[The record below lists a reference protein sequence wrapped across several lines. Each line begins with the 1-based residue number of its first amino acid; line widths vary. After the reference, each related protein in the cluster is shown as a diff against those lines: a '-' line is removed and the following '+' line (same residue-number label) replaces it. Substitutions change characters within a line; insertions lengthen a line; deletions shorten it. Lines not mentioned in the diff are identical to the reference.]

1 MKKVLV
7 LIAVLL
13 TAAGLLFADGHGFF
27 GTPEGD
33 WKLMGSRLY
42 QQDDGAGRAKAWM
55 MIPQSGPMIYEF
67 TMRYEGGGEDG
78 HGGAG
83 IHILADSK
91 TNGKSWGFGDSWLLW
106 INYDVDPANPDT
118 IRGLSAE
125 AYRSTSNKKMEMVA
139 SVSLNPYA
147 GLFLENITADIPVKL
162 TFYPNRGRLVIA
174 DPRGETAGWFVD
186 LPGAAGS
193 TGSYVAVRTN
203 GCEVSFTSP
212 DVSL

>member
-13 TAAGLLFADGHGFF
+13 TAAGLLFADGHGFY
-27 GTPEGD
+27 GTPEGE
-33 WKLMGSRLY
+33 WKLMGGRLY
-42 QQDDGAGRAKAWM
+42 QQDEDAGRAKAWIM
-55 MIPQSGPMIYEF
+55 VPQNGPMIYEF

-83 IHILADSK
+83 IHILADAK
-91 TNGKSWGFGDSWLLW
+91 TDGKSWGFSDSWLLW
-106 INYDVDPANPDT
+106 INYDVDPADSDHV
-118 IRGLSAE
+118 RGLSAV
-125 AYRSTSNKKMEMVA
+125 AYKSSSNKAMDMVA
-139 SVSLNPYA
+139 SVNLNAYA
-147 GLFLENITADIPVKL
+147 DLFMDNLYADIPVKL
-162 TFYPNRGRLVIA
+162 TFYPSRGRLTIA
-174 DPRGETAGWFVD
+174 DPRGETEGWYVD